1 MGEKGGGGQ
10 YKLRCVLQVHSMDVN
25 SVHSCSQR
33 QGALLTSSR
42 DKTAR

>member
-1 MGEKGGGGQ
+1 MAENGGGGQ
-10 YKLRCVLQVHSMDVN
+10 YKLRCVLQGHSMDVK
-25 SVHSCSQR
+25 SVYSCSQP